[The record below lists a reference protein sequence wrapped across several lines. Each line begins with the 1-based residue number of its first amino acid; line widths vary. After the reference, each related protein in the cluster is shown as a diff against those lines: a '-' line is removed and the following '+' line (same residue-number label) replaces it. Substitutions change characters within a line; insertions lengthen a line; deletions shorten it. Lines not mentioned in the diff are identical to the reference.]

1 MTENIPKIPI
11 FLREVI
17 KKKET
22 DEDAQS
28 GRDVETSKSNAIYG
42 FNLRVP
48 EAENLDKEEDDIE
61 DVSDDTE
68 FEDIPTS
75 GDDDE
80 DDNDENINTEEV
92 ETETDKNSKKAEENR
107 KDKTKQDNLPVN
119 EFYLNNRQKF
129 VNFVKERFRYV
140 EKSYTKKKNSSGID
154 IMLSQRI
161 VMSYLNLESPYRG
174 LLLYHGLGSG
184 KTISSIAIFAE
195 GYQDK
200 QIFVV
205 CPKQLINNY
214 QEEVKLFNTSFPEL
228 RIPEEIVKEGGGKQK
243 KIRYFGYTSSSDM
256 ASLKNENLDNKV
268 IVIDEVH
275 NFSNAIVN
283 ALKDPLN
290 KPTKKLSSK
299 NIKTGEDASKNR
311 ARQVE
316 FIKDIMNK
324 RLENGEPEE
333 IKEHWESIKEKLNI
347 IESNDDM
354 DNQDREI
361 TRDDEKDSIRDEIIS
376 VYENKVRVATTKN
389 IIPIYE
395 NMKSA
400 INTRFI
406 LLSGTPV
413 INRPFELTVLYNIL
427 RGNMTT
433 YKYTV
438 QDIENSD
445 KLKTSL
451 KEVRDIDYFDV
462 ASPNKGNS
470 SYVIEVTQNPKK
482 FLNIENDVFLKKR
495 KNDGLVDQ
503 STFEQRILEVIKGH
517 TKSKYINK
525 IQTKKIIYT
534 AFPEKEEEFKKY
546 YSDPIL
552 YNVSKSN
559 KESKDKEDRKK
570 QAAQL
575 FSKRIIGLTSYFK
588 GVDDRDVSL
597 MASLDTKTI
606 RLEMSEYQ
614 ASVYNSDISKEK
626 SKGGKNKKDAEQSSS
641 YKVKSRQTC
650 DFALP
655 ITCITKE
662 KDNNVIDNN
671 EEDNKKVVDCMK
683 DLIDKNEN
691 FLKLDAQEETNKLEK
706 YSPKYKKI
714 IEQLNNSDNIG
725 SHLIYSNFIVRGTDI
740 LSLALLQNDYVEMI
754 IEKEGNYVL
763 IKNVESVKANKGKVF
778 IAYRTSDSVAVKLA
792 KRKIYNND
800 WKELEDRVK
809 MPDGIKMNYAT
820 IKDQL
825 REYGADY
832 QLYGNLVKAFIISK
846 SSAEGINL
854 KNTRFVHLI
863 DPFWN
868 PAVTTQVIGRARR
881 LNSHKALPDK
891 YKNITVYKYLM
902 TLKSTNKNGSTDEQL
917 DNLSELKKQ
926 ETNTFLKLVK
936 SASVDCRIHNKRK
949 TKADDGSEY
958 SCFVFPPEKSGD
970 PGWTFIPQTLPLKN

>member
-1 MTENIPKIPI
+1 MTENIPNIPNI
-11 FLREVI
+11 PTFLREVI
-17 KKKET
+17 HKKET
-22 DEDAQS
+22 EEDAQS
-28 GRDVETSKSNAIYG
+28 GRNVETSKSNAIYG
-42 FNLRVP
+42 FNLLVP
-48 EAENLDKEEDDIE
+48 EAEKKRTFLDKEED
-61 DVSDDTE
+61 SDDTE
-68 FEDIPTS
+68 SEDIPTS
-75 GDDDE
+75 GEDDDDDE
-80 DDNDENINTEEV
+80 SINTEEE
-92 ETETDKNSKKAEENR
+92 ETEIDKNSKKTDENR

-129 VNFVKERFRYV
+129 VNFVMDRFRDV
-140 EKSYTKKKNSSGID
+140 KSNYTKKKNSSGID

-214 QEEVKLFNTSFPEL
+214 QEEVKLFNTSFPGL
-228 RIPEEIVKEGGGKQK
+228 RIPEEIKKEGGGKQK

-256 ASLKNENLDNKV
+256 ESLKNENLDNKV

-290 KPTKKLSSK
+290 KPTKKLSSE

-347 IESNDDM
+347 IESNDDI

-361 TRDDEKDSIRDEIIS
+361 TREDVKDSIRDEIIS
-376 VYENKVRVATTKN
+376 VYEKKVRVATTKN

-395 NMKSA
+395 KMKSA

-438 QDIENSD
+438 PYIENSE

-462 ASPNKGNS
+462 ASPKKGNI

-495 KNDGLVDQ
+495 KNDGLVYQ
-503 STFEQRILEVIKGH
+503 SSTLFEQFEQRILEVIKGH
-517 TKSKYINK
+517 TKPKYKNN

-588 GVDDRDVSL
+588 GVDDSDVSL

-614 ASVYNSDISKEK
+614 SSVYNSDISKEK

-655 ITCITKE
+655 QTCITKE
-662 KDNNVIDNN
+662 KDNNAKDNN
-671 EEDNKKVVDCMK
+671 EEDNKKVVDCIK
-683 DLIDKNEN
+683 ELIVKNKN

-754 IEKEGNYVL
+754 IEKEGNVVL
-763 IKNVESVKANKGKVF
+763 IKNLDSVKENKGKVF

-800 WKELEDRVK
+800 WKELED
-809 MPDGIKMNYAT
+809 GINMKFAT

-825 REYGADY
+825 SEYNDNY
-832 QLYGNLVKAFIISK
+832 QLYGKLVKAFIISK

-936 SASVDCRIHNKRK
+936 SASVDCRIHNIRK
-949 TKADDGSEY
+949 TKEDDGSEY
-958 SCFVFPPEKSGD
+958 SCFVFPTENRGD
-970 PGWTFIPQTLPLKN
+970 PGWSFIPQTLPLKN